1 MSEKDLESRIRE
13 AAYRLWEAEGWPDG
27 RADLHWAAAKEI
39 VALKE
44 SYAGTLRRLDD
55 TTRDPAEP
63 TVAFENQGEM
73 PTLTD
78 QGEGQAGPSRTAATE
93 SSGVLPLSSRQEID
107 ELEGRNTLQRGI
119 DTAFERLRRKRSG

>member
-13 AAYRLWEAEGWPDG
+13 EAYRLWEAEGWPDG

-44 SYAGTLRRLDD
+44 SYAGTLRRLED

-78 QGEGQAGPSRTAATE
+78 QGEGQAGPRRTAVTE
-93 SSGVLPLSSRQEID
+93 
-107 ELEGRNTLQRGI
+107 
-119 DTAFERLRRKRSG
+119 